1 MGTRIYRY
9 IDGNNNE
16 YVIKGDPQM
25 SVEYNPVKPQ
35 YSSSGIYDG
44 GEHKKIK
51 ITNQQYNELI
61 TVLNETAAKKKIHM
75 RDRVKLSGMIII
87 QKKGAQLEFIIKPH
101 SREMDIIE
109 EQLKSVMKD

>member
-61 TVLNETAAKKKIHM
+61 TVLNETAAKKK
-75 RDRVKLSGMIII
+75 VKLSGMIII